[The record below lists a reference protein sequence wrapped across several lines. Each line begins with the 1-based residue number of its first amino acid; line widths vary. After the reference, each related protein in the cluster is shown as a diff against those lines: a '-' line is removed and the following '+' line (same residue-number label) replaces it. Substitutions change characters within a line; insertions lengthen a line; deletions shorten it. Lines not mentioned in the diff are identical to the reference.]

1 MPLESIISIH
11 AHHILDR
18 FCRDTT
24 TNKSCRRYPFFESA
38 CGITQ
43 SWIIQALPQ
52 SPQLL
57 LHHALLLAGPAQ
69 PQTWL
74 QVPGRTDM
82 GQWKY
87 NMHPWA
93 ELENIRNN
101 LEVHVFCLLMCDIYT
116 LHEILCKWLGP
127 FKTPACFRRLVL
139 LHQSLNLRFQ
149 LLSCL

>member
-1 MPLESIISIH
+1 MHQNETETSSNPFKDPFTGTSMSRFPPGDRPLKALSRIGIFTYLLDTRTQSKPCNLSRVYAVRIHEKSIH
-11 AHHILDR
+11 AHHILDK

-74 QVPGRTDM
+74 QVPGRTDR
-82 GQWKY
+82 GQ
-87 NMHPWA
+87 
-93 ELENIRNN
+93 
-101 LEVHVFCLLMCDIYT
+101 
-116 LHEILCKWLGP
+116 
-127 FKTPACFRRLVL
+127 
-139 LHQSLNLRFQ
+139 
-149 LLSCL
+149 